1 MNHLNAVTLAILA
14 AAFVL
19 VTYIGFASAR
29 WRPAEDLMQ
38 LNEWG
43 LGGRGFGTFV
53 SWFLLGGDIYTAY
66 TFIAVPA
73 LVYATGAAGFYA
85 LSYTIMVF
93 PIVFIFAPRLWSVA
107 RARGYVTPGE
117 FVRGRY
123 GSQGLGLAVAVT
135 GILATMPYIALQLVG
150 IESVLTVLG
159 IGSTSGNAFVRDLP
173 LIIAFAV
180 VAAYTYLA
188 GLRAPALIAFVKDIL
203 IYVTVIVAILYIPG
217 KLGGWAHIFGTA
229 SAHLKTVNPATGKPY
244 GSLIVLPAGE
254 WAYATLALGSALALF
269 VYPHVTTGV
278 FAAKR
283 RDVIRRNAAL
293 LPIYSL
299 VLGLIAL
306 LGYMARSV
314 PAVNADVKAAGG
326 NSQLSVPLLFA
337 HMFPSW
343 FAGVADAA
351 IVIGALVPA
360 AIMSIAAANL
370 FTRTIYKEL
379 LKPDA
384 TPAQETRVARLA
396 SLLMKV
402 GALGFALELNRTF
415 SINLQL
421 LGGIWVLQTFPAIV
435 ISLYTRWFHRAA
447 LIIGWAVAMVYGT
460 VQAYRTPGGGQA
472 HFGAS
477 AAPVFGH
484 VTYIAIAALILNLA
498 VSAVLTVF
506 FRFSGL
512 QDGYDATK
520 PSDYVADPVP
530 APAAV
535 ARPGGPRHAAGRT
548 AGAAPGRDRAAPEPA
563 DVSEPAFTPMPVA
576 EPEPEPVPAS
586 EPELLHASEPE
597 PVHAG
602 GPEPV
607 PAAGPGSSPASWA
620 GSSPWADGAITQPL
634 AAQPPAPPAS
644 PLPPEPRPSRR
655 FAFMTRERA
664 ASRRTGR

>member
-530 APAAV
+530 ARLRWPGRGVPAMPPAV
-535 ARPGGPRHAAGRT
+535 PRVPHPGGIGPRPSPPTYPSRRSRPCPWLSPNPSPSPRPSLSFSTHPSLSLSTREDPSPFLRLGPAPPPRPGPARRRGLTARSPSHWPPSRRPRRPARCRRNPDRPGG
-548 AGAAPGRDRAAPEPA
+548 
-563 DVSEPAFTPMPVA
+563 SL
-576 EPEPEPVPAS
+576 S
-586 EPELLHASEPE
+586 
-597 PVHAG
+597 
-602 GPEPV
+602 
-607 PAAGPGSSPASWA
+607 
-620 GSSPWADGAITQPL
+620 
-634 AAQPPAPPAS
+634 
-644 PLPPEPRPSRR
+644 
-655 FAFMTRERA
+655 
-664 ASRRTGR
+664 